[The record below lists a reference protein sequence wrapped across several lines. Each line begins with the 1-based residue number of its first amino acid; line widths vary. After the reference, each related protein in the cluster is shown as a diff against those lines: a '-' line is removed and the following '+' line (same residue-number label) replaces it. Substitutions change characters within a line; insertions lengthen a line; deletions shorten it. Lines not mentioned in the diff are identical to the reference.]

1 MHARGDSAPEVARLM
16 PELRQMFPD
25 IPPAL
30 EVPAEQQRRLLFNG
44 YRDFVER
51 SCRMA
56 PIVTVLEDLHWADDS
71 SLQLLMHLAPMMA
84 SWPLLVIGTYRDV
97 ELDVTRPFAKVLE
110 TLVRQRLAT
119 RMALRRLPAEGVAE

>member
-1 MHARGDSAPEVARLM
+1 
-16 PELRQMFPD
+16 
-25 IPPAL
+25 
-30 EVPAEQQRRLLFNG
+30 VPAEQQRRLLFNA

-71 SLQLLMHLAPMMA
+71 TLQLLMHLAPVMA
-84 SWPLLVIGTYRDV
+84 RWPLLVIGTYRDV

-110 TLVRQRLAT
+110 TQESNEIVAMTVASIRTLQKRTGSSPINRQSKSGPEDENLK
-119 RMALRRLPAEGVAE
+119 EVGV

>member
-1 MHARGDSAPEVARLM
+1 M

-71 SLQLLMHLAPMMA
+71 TLQLLLHLAPAMRHGRF
-84 SWPLLVIGTYRDV
+84 S
-97 ELDVTRPFAKVLE
+97 
-110 TLVRQRLAT
+110 
-119 RMALRRLPAEGVAE
+119 